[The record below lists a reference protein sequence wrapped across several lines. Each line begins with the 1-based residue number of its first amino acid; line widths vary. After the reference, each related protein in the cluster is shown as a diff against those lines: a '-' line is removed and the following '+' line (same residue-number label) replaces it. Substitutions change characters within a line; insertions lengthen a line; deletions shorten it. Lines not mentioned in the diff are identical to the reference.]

1 MPFTIYFNDCD
12 DAYIVPVTN
21 FKISSNLSANSDS
34 DEEDC
39 ADDSV
44 NCETYSTLSSIG
56 FASSDETN
64 CPIDGGT
71 FLDPVPVFCTGDSPL
86 CVDTATVDPDA
97 TSLLY
102 YWATVTVTDA
112 DTGTVTNAF

>member
-21 FKISSNLSANSDS
+21 FKISSNLSAAD
-34 DEEDC
+34 DDTEDC

-102 YWATVTVTDA
+102 YWATVTSAVT
-112 DTGTVTNAF
+112 GTNAF